1 MTIYKITLLVT
12 APDEREDGDPI
23 CLATVLEAVQECGT
37 ELAADLEGEFDDNDA
52 IVEEVTS

>member
-23 CLATVLEAVQECGT
+23 CPVTVLEAAQECGT